1 MDFLI
6 NHCNSK
12 ERKDAYEEAFPAFLC
27 LFENG
32 VDQWLFELR
41 RKTEWMF
48 NE

>member
-12 ERKDAYEEAFPAFLC
+12 ERKDAYGEAFPAFLC